1 MSVIKN
7 TQHPESTLKKKS
19 NSICYH
25 ASRELVAM
33 NESRM
38 AHISTNENPADI
50 ASKIVGGGRKRTYLI
65 GKLMHNIEDDRDEHL
80 ESVSK
85 SRADGLEGF

>member
-7 TQHPESTLKKKS
+7 TQRPESTLKKKS

-25 ASRELVAM
+25 ASRESVTM

-50 ASKIVGGGRKRTYLI
+50 ASKIVGGGRKRTYLV
-65 GKLMHNIEDDRDEHL
+65 GKLMHDIEDDQDEHL
-80 ESVSK
+80 ESVS
-85 SRADGLEGF
+85 